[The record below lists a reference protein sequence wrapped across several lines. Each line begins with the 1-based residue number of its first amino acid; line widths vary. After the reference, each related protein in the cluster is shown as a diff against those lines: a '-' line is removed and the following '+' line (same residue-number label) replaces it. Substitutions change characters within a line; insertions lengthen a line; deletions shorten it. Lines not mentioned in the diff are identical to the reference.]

1 MNDQRPAARG
11 ESESDTEPL
20 RRYIGALGAL
30 DTAAAPASTVGS
42 GATTAANDVARLN
55 AIWNEGGPGH
65 DDQSFGARI
74 KRFFLELKR
83 MTPWHQRRVNG
94 AMIAAIN
101 RNAETTRA
109 LIDATENFQAHVV
122 WYAQSVAGIASV
134 RRGNAATAEGVE
146 AIQRALQTL
155 TNDWLAHWESL
166 AAREQRYDA
175 RMTSLTKAYDGVLEV
190 ATLAQQSTLALKRAV
205 EAIPVRALPDGG
217 PTGGATPASTQ
228 TPAAPAPA
236 SGPDPNAFKYLAF
249 EDRYRGSRD
258 EIQRRLA
265 EYVPLFEGASNVLD
279 VGCGRGELLG
289 LLRDRDISA
298 RGIDINDEIV
308 ETCRTRGLTA
318 DRVDA
323 LTFLAGQPDASIGGL
338 IAIQVVEHLE
348 ANYLMRLVDLAYQ
361 KLKPGAPLVL
371 ETINTA
377 CWAAFF
383 DSYIRDFTH
392 VHPLHPDTLRYLV
405 QASGFASADIR
416 YLAPIAEHDKLP
428 LVRIVNA
435 GDATPTVLELVESLN
450 AHANRLN
457 SQLFTYRDYA
467 IIARR

>member
-1 MNDQRPAARG
+1 MNDQRPGAHG

-30 DTAAAPASTVGS
+30 DTAAAPSPAVGS
-42 GATTAANDVARLN
+42 GATTAANDIARLN
-55 AIWNEGGPGH
+55 AIWNEGAPAH
-65 DDQSFGARI
+65 DDRSLGARI
-74 KRFFLELKR
+74 RRFFLELKR
-83 MTPWHQRRVNG
+83 MMPWHQRRVHG

-109 LIDATENFQAHVV
+109 LIDASQTFQAHVV
-122 WYAQSVAGIASV
+122 WYAQAVAGIASV

-175 RMTSLTKAYDGVLEV
+175 RMASLTKAYDSVLEV
-190 ATLAQQSTLALKRAV
+190 ATLAQQSTLGLKRAV
-205 EAIPVRALPDGG
+205 ESMAAGG
-217 PTGGATPASTQ
+217 PAPASAQ
-228 TPAAPAPA
+228 PAAAPAAAPAPA
-236 SGPDPNAFKYLAF
+236 AASGPDTNAFKYLVF

-265 EYVPLFEGASNVLD
+265 EYVPLFDGASNVLD

-289 LLRDRDISA
+289 LLRDRGINA
-298 RGIDINDEIV
+298 RGIDINDEMV
-308 ETCRTRGLTA
+308 ETCRSRGLTA
-318 DRVDA
+318 DRTDA
-323 LTFLAGQPDASIGGL
+323 VTFLAGQPDASIGGL
-338 IAIQVVEHLE
+338 IAIQVVEHLD

-428 LVRIVNA
+428 LVRIVNP